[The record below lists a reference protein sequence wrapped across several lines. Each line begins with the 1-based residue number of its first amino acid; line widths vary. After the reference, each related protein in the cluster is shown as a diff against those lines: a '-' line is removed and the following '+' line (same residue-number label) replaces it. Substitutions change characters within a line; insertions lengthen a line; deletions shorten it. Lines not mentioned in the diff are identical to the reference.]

1 MLLLREDDDVDLI
14 EGYID
19 LVEIPRQWLQLVDEE
34 FVHLRVLEDFVD
46 GLVLMVSLGLRQM
59 VLHVKIL

>member
-46 GLVLMVSLGLRQM
+46 GLVLKASLGLLQM